1 MPITHSTQNNE
12 DRPIIIGGGPAGMT
26 CALQLHRYGL
36 KPILL
41 EKRELGGLLWNA
53 NLVENYPGF
62 PNGVRGEKLIALMKK
77 QIERIGVEVKRE
89 EVTRIDWKENHFE
102 ITTKYR
108 EASPWDAIRN
118 TQYLILATGTKSR
131 PLPDTISPEASK
143 RVFTEVWPLAEVTDK
158 QIVIVG
164 AGDAAFDYAINL
176 VKKRNF
182 VTILN
187 RGETVK
193 CLPLLFER
201 AAREPQI
208 QYFAKTNVSQIAFVK
223 SRKSKVTRPS
233 TFDFRLRIDC
243 ETETFEADYVL
254 YAIGRVPNVDY
265 LSEEICRRENELV
278 EAGHLYFIGDV
289 KNDLFRQVAI
299 AAGDGLRAAMEIFS
313 RMTK

>member
-1 MPITHSTQNNE
+1 
-12 DRPIIIGGGPAGMT
+12 MT

-36 KPILL
+36 NPLLL

-89 EVTRIDWKENHFE
+89 EVAQADWKEDHFE
-102 ITTKYR
+102 ITTQ
-108 EASPWDAIRN
+108 DAVRT
-118 TQYLILATGTKSR
+118 TQYLIVATGTKSR
-131 PLPDTISPEASK
+131 PLPAEISSESGK
-143 RVFTEVWPLAEVTDK
+143 RVLTEVWPLADVTDK
-158 QIVIVG
+158 QIVIIG

-208 QYFAKTNVSQIAFVK
+208 KYFAKTKVMQIKTVESQK
-223 SRKSKVTRPS
+223 STVVRPS
-233 TFDFRLRIDC
+233 TSDLRLIVQC
-243 ETETFEADYVL
+243 EAKNFEADYVL
-254 YAIGRVPNVDY
+254 YAIGRVPNVEF
-265 LSEEICRRENELV
+265 LSEEVRRREKELV

-299 AAGDGLRAAMEIFS
+299 AAGDGLRAAMEIYS
-313 RMTK
+313 SVGRMDDPTSWFAKPTYKEQR